1 MHTSIRKT
9 LRRLALAAGLALPAV
24 ASAGYSAS
32 YSQIY
37 VLGDSLSDVGNIEAA
52 YAPIVAANGGVPLP
66 ILGLTAPGTP
76 SAYAPN
82 RASNGPIWID
92 AFAGAFGFSS
102 VASLAGGTNYAF
114 GGARTDNQL
123 YNPVIPD
130 FLGLLQQ
137 RDALLAAR
145 PALDP
150 DALYVVWG
158 GANNLQDIL
167 TGRPRADGTPQS
179 VGQTVADLADII
191 DSLAAA
197 GASHFLVP
205 NAPNI
210 GLVPRLRE
218 RGPLAVAYG
227 TQLTAALNGG
237 LAALIDSR
245 RQAGLDILGFDAAG
259 FLDEVVANPASYGL
273 ANVTERCYT
282 GDDLNF
288 NGSGGVCTD
297 PASYLFWDGIHPTT
311 TGHALLAQA
320 MLQHIPEPAT
330 ASLLLGALAAAA
342 CNSRRIRQEPRR
354 SLC

>member
-1 MHTSIRKT
+1 MSNPISKT
-9 LRRLALAAGLALPAV
+9 LRRLALAAGLALPAA
-24 ASAGYSAS
+24 ASAG

-66 ILGLTAPGTP
+66 ILAAPGTP

-102 VASLAGGTNYAF
+102 VASLGGGTNYAF

-137 RDALLAAR
+137 RDALLASH

-150 DALYVVWG
+150 NALYVVWG

-179 VGQTVADLADII
+179 VGQTVADLGLII

-197 GASHFLVP
+197 GATHFLVP

-218 RGPLAVAYG
+218 RGQAAVAYG
-227 TQLTAALNGG
+227 TILTDALNGG

-245 RQAGLDILGFDAAG
+245 RQAGLDILDFDTAG
-259 FLDEVVANPASYGL
+259 FLAEVVANPASYGFG
-273 ANVTERCYT
+273 NVTERCYT
-282 GDDLNF
+282 GDDLSF
-288 NGSGGVCTD
+288 NGSGSICANPD
-297 PASYLFWDGIHPTT
+297 SYLFWDGIHPTT

-320 MLQHIPEPAT
+320 MLQRIPEPAT
-330 ASLLLGALAAAA
+330 AGLLLAGLAAAA
-342 CNSRRIRQEPRR
+342 CNSRRIRQKPRR

>member
-1 MHTSIRKT
+1 MPESISKT
-9 LRRLALAAGLALPAV
+9 LRRLALAAGLALPAA
-24 ASAGYSAS
+24 ASAG

-66 ILGLTAPGTP
+66 ILAAPGTP

-92 AFAGAFGFSS
+92 AFAGAFGFTS
-102 VASLAGGTNYAF
+102 VASLNGGTNYAF

-137 RDALLAAR
+137 RDALLATH

-179 VGQTVADLADII
+179 VGQTVADLGLII

-218 RGPLAVAYG
+218 RGQAAVAFG
-227 TQLTAALNGG
+227 TLLTDALNDG
-237 LAALIDSR
+237 LATLIDSR
-245 RQAGLDILGFDAAG
+245 RQAGLDILDFDTAG
-259 FLDEVVANPASYGL
+259 FLAEVVANPASYGL
-273 ANVTERCYT
+273 SNVTERCYT

-288 NGSGGVCTD
+288 NGSGSICAD
-297 PASYLFWDGIHPTT
+297 PARYLFWDGIHPTA

-320 MLQHIPEPAT
+320 MLQHIPEPAET
-330 ASLLLGALAAAA
+330 GLLLAGLAAAA
-342 CNSRRIRQEPRR
+342 CNSRRIRQKPRQ

>member
-1 MHTSIRKT
+1 MPESISKT
-9 LRRLALAAGLALPAV
+9 LRRLALAAGLALPAA
-24 ASAGYSAS
+24 ASAG

-66 ILGLTAPGTP
+66 ILAAPGTP

-92 AFAGAFGFSS
+92 AFAGAFGFTS
-102 VASLAGGTNYAF
+102 VASLNGGTNYAF

-179 VGQTVADLADII
+179 VGQTVADLGLII

-218 RGPLAVAYG
+218 RGQAAVAFG
-227 TQLTAALNGG
+227 TLLTDALNDG
-237 LAALIDSR
+237 LATLIDSR
-245 RQAGLDILGFDAAG
+245 RQAGLDILDFDTAG
-259 FLDEVVANPASYGL
+259 FLTEVVANPASYGL
-273 ANVTERCYT
+273 SNVTERCYT

-288 NGSGGVCTD
+288 NGSGSICAD
-297 PASYLFWDGIHPTT
+297 PARYLFWDGIHPTA

-320 MLQHIPEPAT
+320 MLQHIPEPAET
-330 ASLLLGALAAAA
+330 GLLLAGLAAAA
-342 CNSRRIRQEPRR
+342 CNSRRIRQKPRQ

>member
-1 MHTSIRKT
+1 MPESISKT
-9 LRRLALAAGLALPAV
+9 LRRLALAAGLALPAA
-24 ASAGYSAS
+24 ASAG

-66 ILGLTAPGTP
+66 ILAAPGTP

-92 AFAGAFGFSS
+92 AFAGAFGFTS
-102 VASLAGGTNYAF
+102 VASLNGGTNYAF

-137 RDALLAAR
+137 RDALLATH

-179 VGQTVADLADII
+179 VGQTVADLGLII

-218 RGPLAVAYG
+218 RGQAAVAFG
-227 TQLTAALNGG
+227 TLLTDALNDG
-237 LAALIDSR
+237 LATLIDSR
-245 RQAGLDILGFDAAG
+245 RQAGLDILDFDTAG
-259 FLDEVVANPASYGL
+259 FLAEVVANPASYGL
-273 ANVTERCYT
+273 SNVTERCYT

-288 NGSGGVCTD
+288 NGSGSICAD
-297 PASYLFWDGIHPTT
+297 PASYLFWDGIHPTA

-320 MLQHIPEPAT
+320 MLQHIPEPAET
-330 ASLLLGALAAAA
+330 GLLLAGLAAAA
-342 CNSRRIRQEPRR
+342 CNSRRIRQKPRQ

>member
-1 MHTSIRKT
+1 MPESISKT
-9 LRRLALAAGLALPAV
+9 LRRLALAAGLALPAA
-24 ASAGYSAS
+24 ASAG

-66 ILGLTAPGTP
+66 ILAAPGTP

-92 AFAGAFGFSS
+92 AFAGAFGFTS
-102 VASLAGGTNYAF
+102 VASLNGGTNYAF

-137 RDALLAAR
+137 RDALLATH

-179 VGQTVADLADII
+179 VGQTVADLGLII

-237 LAALIDSR
+237 LATLIDSR
-245 RQAGLDILGFDAAG
+245 RQAGLDILDFDTAG
-259 FLDEVVANPASYGL
+259 FLTEVVANPASYGL
-273 ANVTERCYT
+273 SNVTERCYT

-288 NGSGGVCTD
+288 NGSGSICAD
-297 PASYLFWDGIHPTT
+297 PASYLFWDGIHPTA

-320 MLQHIPEPAT
+320 MLQHIPEPAET
-330 ASLLLGALAAAA
+330 GLLLAGLAAAA
-342 CNSRRIRQEPRR
+342 CNSRRIRQKPRQ

>member
-1 MHTSIRKT
+1 MPESISKT
-9 LRRLALAAGLALPAV
+9 LRRLALAAGLALPAA
-24 ASAGYSAS
+24 ASAG

-66 ILGLTAPGTP
+66 ILAAPGTP

-92 AFAGAFGFSS
+92 AFAGAFGFTS
-102 VASLAGGTNYAF
+102 VASLNGGTNYAF

-179 VGQTVADLADII
+179 VGQTVADLGLII

-197 GASHFLVP
+197 GATHFLVP

-218 RGPLAVAYG
+218 RGQAAVAYG
-227 TQLTAALNGG
+227 TILTDALNGG

-245 RQAGLDILGFDAAG
+245 RQAGLDILDFDTAG
-259 FLDEVVANPASYGL
+259 FLAEVVANPASYGL
-273 ANVTERCYT
+273 SNVTERCYT
-282 GDDLNF
+282 GDDLSF
-288 NGSGGVCTD
+288 NGSGSICANPD
-297 PASYLFWDGIHPTT
+297 SYLFWDGIHPTT

-320 MLQHIPEPAT
+320 MLQHIPEPAET
-330 ASLLLGALAAAA
+330 GLLLAGLAAAA
-342 CNSRRIRQEPRR
+342 CNSRRIRQKPRQ

>member
-1 MHTSIRKT
+1 MPESISKT
-9 LRRLALAAGLALPAV
+9 LRRLALAAGLALPAA
-24 ASAGYSAS
+24 ASAG

-66 ILGLTAPGTP
+66 ILAAPGTP

-92 AFAGAFGFSS
+92 AFAGAFGFTS
-102 VASLAGGTNYAF
+102 VASLNGGTNYAF

-179 VGQTVADLADII
+179 VGQTVADLGLII

-218 RGPLAVAYG
+218 RGQAAVAFG
-227 TQLTAALNGG
+227 TLLTDALNDG
-237 LAALIDSR
+237 LATLIDSR
-245 RQAGLDILGFDAAG
+245 RQAGLDILDFDTAG
-259 FLDEVVANPASYGL
+259 FLAEVVANPASYGL
-273 ANVTERCYT
+273 SNVTERCYT

-288 NGSGGVCTD
+288 NGSGSICAD
-297 PASYLFWDGIHPTT
+297 PASYLFWDGIHPTA

-342 CNSRRIRQEPRR
+342 CNSRRIRQKPRQ

>member
-1 MHTSIRKT
+1 MPESISKT
-9 LRRLALAAGLALPAV
+9 LRRLALAAGLALPAA
-24 ASAGYSAS
+24 ASAG

-66 ILGLTAPGTP
+66 ILAAPGTP

-92 AFAGAFGFSS
+92 AFAGAFGFTS
-102 VASLAGGTNYAF
+102 VASLNGGTNYAF

-137 RDALLAAR
+137 RDALLATH

-179 VGQTVADLADII
+179 VGQTVADLGLII

-218 RGPLAVAYG
+218 RGQAAVAFG
-227 TQLTAALNGG
+227 TLLTDALNDG
-237 LAALIDSR
+237 LATLIDSR
-245 RQAGLDILGFDAAG
+245 RQAGLDILDFDTAG
-259 FLDEVVANPASYGL
+259 FLAEVVANPASYGL
-273 ANVTERCYT
+273 SNVTERCYT

-288 NGSGGVCTD
+288 TGSGSICAD
-297 PASYLFWDGIHPTT
+297 PARYLFWDGIHPTA

-320 MLQHIPEPAT
+320 MLQHIPEPAET
-330 ASLLLGALAAAA
+330 GLLLAGLAAAA
-342 CNSRRIRQEPRR
+342 CNSRRIRQKPRQ

>member
-1 MHTSIRKT
+1 MPHLIRKT
-9 LRRLALAAGLALPAV
+9 LRRLALAAGLALPAA
-24 ASAGYSAS
+24 ASAG

-52 YAPIVAANGGVPLP
+52 YTPIVAANGGVPLP
-66 ILGLTAPGTP
+66 ILAAPGTP

-92 AFAGAFGFSS
+92 AFAGAFGFTS
-102 VASLAGGTNYAF
+102 VASLSGGTNYAF

-123 YNPVIPD
+123 YNPLYPE
-130 FLGLLQQ
+130 FKGLLQQ
-137 RDALLAAR
+137 RDALLADH
-145 PALDP
+145 PTLDP

-179 VGQTVADLADII
+179 IGQTLADLGLIV

-197 GASHFLVP
+197 GARHFLMP
-205 NAPNI
+205 NAPDI
-210 GLVPRLRE
+210 GLVPRLIE
-218 RGPLAVAYG
+218 RGPYAAAFG
-227 TQLTAALNGG
+227 SQLTGFFNTG
-237 LAALIDSR
+237 LAGLIDSR
-245 RQAGLDILGFDAAG
+245 RAAGLDILTFDAAG
-259 FLDEVVANPASYGL
+259 FLAEVVAEPARFGL
-273 ANVTERCYT
+273 TNVSERCYT
-282 GDDLNF
+282 GDDITF
-288 NGSGGVCTD
+288 NGSGDVCPT
-297 PASYLFWDGIHPTT
+297 PSSYLFWDGIHPTA

-342 CNSRRIRQEPRR
+342 CNSRRIRQKPRQ

>member
-1 MHTSIRKT
+1 MPESISKT
-9 LRRLALAAGLALPAV
+9 LRRLALAAGLALPAA
-24 ASAGYSAS
+24 ASAG

-66 ILGLTAPGTP
+66 ILAAPGTP

-92 AFAGAFGFSS
+92 AFAGAFGFTS
-102 VASLAGGTNYAF
+102 VASLSGGTNYAF

-179 VGQTVADLADII
+179 VGQTVADLGLII

-218 RGPLAVAYG
+218 RGQAAVAFG
-227 TQLTAALNGG
+227 TLLTDALNDG
-237 LAALIDSR
+237 LATLIDSR
-245 RQAGLDILGFDAAG
+245 RQAGLDILDFDTAG
-259 FLDEVVANPASYGL
+259 FLAEVVANPASYGL
-273 ANVTERCYT
+273 SNVTERCYT

-288 NGSGGVCTD
+288 TGSGSICAD
-297 PASYLFWDGIHPTT
+297 PARYLFWDGIHPTA

-320 MLQHIPEPAT
+320 MLQHIPEPAET
-330 ASLLLGALAAAA
+330 GLLLAGLAAAA
-342 CNSRRIRQEPRR
+342 CNSRRIRQKPRQ

>member
-1 MHTSIRKT
+1 MHTPIRKT
-9 LRRLALAAGLALPAV
+9 LRRLALAAGLALPAA
-24 ASAGYSAS
+24 ASAG

-52 YAPIVAANGGVPLP
+52 YAPVVAANGGVPLP
-66 ILGLTAPGTP
+66 ILGLAAPGTP
-76 SAYAPN
+76 SAYAPS

-92 AFAGAFGFSS
+92 AFAGAFGFNS
-102 VASLAGGTNYAF
+102 VASLNGGTNYAF

-150 DALYVVWG
+150 NALYVVWG

-179 VGQTVADLADII
+179 VGQTVADLGLII

-218 RGPLAVAYG
+218 RGQAAVAFG
-227 TQLTAALNGG
+227 TLLTDALNDG
-237 LAALIDSR
+237 LATLIDSR
-245 RQAGLDILGFDAAG
+245 RQAGLDILDFDTAG
-259 FLDEVVANPASYGL
+259 FLSEVVANPASYGL
-273 ANVTERCYT
+273 SNVTERCYT

-288 NGSGGVCTD
+288 NGSGSICAD
-297 PASYLFWDGIHPTT
+297 PASYLFWDGIHPTA

-320 MLQHIPEPAT
+320 MLQHIPEPAET
-330 ASLLLGALAAAA
+330 GLLLAGLAAAA
-342 CNSRRIRQEPRR
+342 CNSRRIRQKPRQ

>member
-1 MHTSIRKT
+1 MPNPIRKT
-9 LRRLALAAGLALPAV
+9 LRRLALAAGLALPAA
-24 ASAGYSAS
+24 ASAG

-66 ILGLTAPGTP
+66 ILGLAAPGTP
-76 SAYAPN
+76 SAYAPS

-92 AFAGAFGFSS
+92 AFAGAFGFTS
-102 VASLAGGTNYAF
+102 VASLDGGTNYAF

-137 RDALLAAR
+137 RDALLADR
-145 PALDP
+145 PTLDP
-150 DALYVVWG
+150 NALYVVWG

-179 VGQTVADLADII
+179 VGQTLADLGLII

-197 GASHFLVP
+197 GATHFLVP

-218 RGPLAVAYG
+218 RGPAAVAFG
-227 TQLTAALNGG
+227 TLLTDALNGG

-245 RQAGLDILGFDAAG
+245 RQAGLDILDFDTAG
-259 FLDEVVANPASYGL
+259 FLAEVVANPASYGL
-273 ANVTERCYT
+273 GNVTERCYT

-288 NGSGGVCTD
+288 NGTGRICAD

-320 MLQHIPEPAT
+320 MLQHIPEPAGPG
-330 ASLLLGALAAAA
+330 LLLAGLAAAA
-342 CNSRRIRQEPRR
+342 CNSRRIRQKPRR

>member
-1 MHTSIRKT
+1 MPHLIRKT
-9 LRRLALAAGLALPAV
+9 LRRLALAAGLALPAA
-24 ASAGYSAS
+24 ASAG

-52 YAPIVAANGGVPLP
+52 YTPIVAANGGVPLP
-66 ILGLTAPGTP
+66 ILGLAAPGTP
-76 SAYAPN
+76 SAYAPS

-92 AFAGAFGFSS
+92 AFAGAFGFTS
-102 VASLAGGTNYAF
+102 VASLNGGTNYAF

>member
-1 MHTSIRKT
+1 MPESISKT
-9 LRRLALAAGLALPAV
+9 LRRLALAAGLALPAA
-24 ASAGYSAS
+24 ASAG

-66 ILGLTAPGTP
+66 ILAAPGTP

-92 AFAGAFGFSS
+92 AFAGAFGFTS
-102 VASLAGGTNYAF
+102 VASLNGGTNYAF

-179 VGQTVADLADII
+179 VGQTVADLGLII

-218 RGPLAVAYG
+218 RGQAAVAFG
-227 TQLTAALNGG
+227 TLLTDALNDG
-237 LAALIDSR
+237 LATLIDSR
-245 RQAGLDILGFDAAG
+245 RQAGLDILDFDTAG
-259 FLDEVVANPASYGL
+259 FLAEVVANPASYGL
-273 ANVTERCYT
+273 SNVTERCYT

-288 NGSGGVCTD
+288 TGSGSICAD
-297 PASYLFWDGIHPTT
+297 PARYLFWDGIHPTA

-320 MLQHIPEPAT
+320 MLQHIPEPAET
-330 ASLLLGALAAAA
+330 GLLLAGLAAAA
-342 CNSRRIRQEPRR
+342 CNSRRIRQKPRQ

>member
-1 MHTSIRKT
+1 MSNPIRKT
-9 LRRLALAAGLALPAV
+9 LRRLALAAGLALPAA
-24 ASAGYSAS
+24 ASAG

-66 ILGLTAPGTP
+66 ILAAPGTP

-92 AFAGAFGFSS
+92 IFAGAFGFTS
-102 VASLAGGTNYAF
+102 VASLNGGTNYAF

-137 RDALLAAR
+137 RNALLANR
-145 PALDP
+145 PILDP

-218 RGPLAVAYG
+218 RGPAAVAYG
-227 TQLTAALNGG
+227 TMLTDALNGG

-245 RQAGLDILGFDAAG
+245 RQDGLDILDFDAAG
-259 FLDEVVANPASYGL
+259 FLAEVVANPADYGL
-273 ANVTERCYT
+273 SNVTERCYT

-288 NGSGGVCTD
+288 NGSGNVCPS
-297 PASYLFWDGIHPTT
+297 PASYLFWDGIHPTA

-320 MLQHIPEPAT
+320 MLQRIPEPT
-330 ASLLLGALAAAA
+330 GTGLLLAGLIAAA
-342 CNSRRIRQEPRR
+342 CNSRRIRQKPRQ

>member
-1 MHTSIRKT
+1 MEIEFGPY
-9 LRRLALAAGLALPAV
+9 LRRLTLAATLILPSLA
-24 ASAGYSAS
+24 SAS

-37 VLGDSLSDVGNIEAA
+37 VLGDSLSDTGNIAAA

-66 ILGLTAPGTP
+66 VLGLSTD
-76 SAYAPN
+76 AYAPG
-82 RASNGPIWID
+82 RASNGLLWID
-92 AFAGAFGFSS
+92 LLTSHFGFSATS
-102 VASLAGGTNYAF
+102 SLNGGTNYAY
-114 GGARTDNQL
+114 GGARTDNQVF
-123 YNPVIPD
+123 NPIIPE
-130 FLGLLQQ
+130 FKGLLQQ
-137 RDALLAAR
+137 RDALLTDH
-145 PALDP
+145 PVLDP
-150 DALYVVWG
+150 DALYIVWG

-179 VGQTVADLADII
+179 VGQTVADLGLII

-237 LAALIDSR
+237 LATLIDSR
-245 RQAGLDILGFDAAG
+245 RQAGLDILDFDTAG
-259 FLDEVVANPASYGL
+259 FLAEVVANPASYGL
-273 ANVTERCYT
+273 SNVTERCYT

-288 NGSGGVCTD
+288 NGSGSICAD
-297 PASYLFWDGIHPTT
+297 PASYLFWDGIHPTA

-320 MLQHIPEPAT
+320 MLQHIPEPAET
-330 ASLLLGALAAAA
+330 GLLLAGLAAAA
-342 CNSRRIRQEPRR
+342 CNSRRIRQKPRQ

>member
-1 MHTSIRKT
+1 MPHLIRKT
-9 LRRLALAAGLALPAV
+9 LRRLALAAGLALPAA
-24 ASAGYSAS
+24 ASAG

-66 ILGLTAPGTP
+66 ILGLAAPGTP
-76 SAYAPN
+76 SAYAPS

-92 AFAGAFGFSS
+92 AFAGAFGFTS
-102 VASLAGGTNYAF
+102 VASLSGGTNYAF

-227 TQLTAALNGG
+227 TQLSAALNGG

-259 FLDEVVANPASYGL
+259 FLDEVVAHPASYGL

-288 NGSGGVCTD
+288 NGSGSVCAD

-320 MLQHIPEPAT
+320 MLQHIPEPTT
-330 ASLLLGALAAAA
+330 ASLLLGALAAAP
-342 CNSRRIRQEPRR
+342 CNSRRIRQKPRQ

>member
-1 MHTSIRKT
+1 MLI
-9 LRRLALAAGLALPAV
+9 
-24 ASAGYSAS
+24 GYMRVSS
-32 YSQIY
+32 
-37 VLGDSLSDVGNIEAA
+37 SDE
-52 YAPIVAANGGVPLP
+52 
-66 ILGLTAPGTP
+66 
-76 SAYAPN
+76 
-82 RASNGPIWID
+82 RQ
-92 AFAGAFGFSS
+92 S
-102 VASLAGGTNYAF
+102 VAL
-114 GGARTDNQL
+114 
-123 YNPVIPD
+123 
-130 FLGLLQQ
+130 Q

-179 VGQTVADLADII
+179 VGQTVADLGLII

-218 RGPLAVAYG
+218 RGQAAVAFG
-227 TQLTAALNGG
+227 TLLTDALNDG
-237 LAALIDSR
+237 LATLIDSR
-245 RQAGLDILGFDAAG
+245 RQAGLDILDFDTAG
-259 FLDEVVANPASYGL
+259 FLAEVVANPASYGL
-273 ANVTERCYT
+273 SNVTERCYT

-288 NGSGGVCTD
+288 NGSGSICAD
-297 PASYLFWDGIHPTT
+297 PARYLFWDGIHPTA

-320 MLQHIPEPAT
+320 MLQHIPEPAET
-330 ASLLLGALAAAA
+330 GLLLAGLAAAA
-342 CNSRRIRQEPRR
+342 CNSRRIRQKPRQ

>member
-1 MHTSIRKT
+1 MTATFTKA
-9 LRRLALAAGLALPAV
+9 LRRLALAAGLALPAI
-24 ASAGYSAS
+24 ASAGYS
-32 YSQIY
+32 QLY
-37 VLGDSLSDVGNIEAA
+37 VLGDSLSDVGNVGATQAA
-52 YAPIVAANGGVPLP
+52 LVAANGGQPLP
-66 ILGLTAPGTP
+66 ILGLADPNTP
-76 SAYAPN
+76 SPYAPN
-82 RASNGPIWID
+82 RASNGPLWVD
-92 AFAGAFGFSS
+92 VLAGAFGFTST
-102 VASLAGGTNYAF
+102 ASLYGGTNYAF

-123 YNPVIPD
+123 YNPVIPV

-179 VGQTVADLADII
+179 VGQTVADLGLII

-218 RGPLAVAYG
+218 RGQAAVAFG
-227 TQLTAALNGG
+227 TLLTDALNDG
-237 LAALIDSR
+237 LATLIDSR
-245 RQAGLDILGFDAAG
+245 RQAGLDILDFDTAG
-259 FLDEVVANPASYGL
+259 FLAEVVANPASYGL
-273 ANVTERCYT
+273 SNVTERCYT

-288 NGSGGVCTD
+288 TGSGSICAD
-297 PASYLFWDGIHPTT
+297 PARYLFWDGIHPTA

-320 MLQHIPEPAT
+320 MLQHIPEPAET
-330 ASLLLGALAAAA
+330 GLLLAGLAAAA
-342 CNSRRIRQEPRR
+342 CNSRRIRQKPRQ

>member
-1 MHTSIRKT
+1 MPITITKA
-9 LRRLALAAGLALPAV
+9 LRRLVLAAGLALPAA
-24 ASAGYSAS
+24 ASAGYS
-32 YSQIY
+32 QLY
-37 VLGDSLSDVGNIEAA
+37 VLGDSLSDVGNVGATQAA
-52 YAPIVAANGGVPLP
+52 LVAANGGQPLP
-66 ILGLTAPGTP
+66 ILGLGDANTP
-76 SAYAPN
+76 SPYAPD
-82 RASNGPIWID
+82 RASNGPLWID
-92 AFAGAFGFSS
+92 ALAGAFGFTST
-102 VASLAGGTNYAF
+102 ASLNGGTNYAF

-123 YNPVIPD
+123 YNPQFPE
-130 FLGLLQQ
+130 FKGLLQQ

-150 DALYVVWG
+150 NALYVVWG

-167 TGRPRADGTPQS
+167 TRRPRADGTPQS

-218 RGPLAVAYG
+218 LGPAAVAYG
-227 TQLTAALNGG
+227 TLLTDALNDG

-245 RQAGLDILGFDAAG
+245 RQAGLDILDFDTAG
-259 FLDEVVANPASYGL
+259 FLAEVVANPASYGL
-273 ANVTERCYT
+273 SNVTERCYT

-288 NGSGGVCTD
+288 NGSGGVCAD

-320 MLQHIPEPAT
+320 MLQHIPEPAET
-330 ASLLLGALAAAA
+330 GLLLAGLAAAA
-342 CNSRRIRQEPRR
+342 CNSRRIRQKPRQ

>member
-1 MHTSIRKT
+1 MPESISKT
-9 LRRLALAAGLALPAV
+9 LRRLALAAGLALPAA
-24 ASAGYSAS
+24 ASAG

-66 ILGLTAPGTP
+66 ILAAPGTP

-92 AFAGAFGFSS
+92 AFAGAFGFTS
-102 VASLAGGTNYAF
+102 VASLNGGTNYAF

-179 VGQTVADLADII
+179 VGQTVADLGLII

-218 RGPLAVAYG
+218 RGLLAVAYG
-227 TQLTAALNGG
+227 TQLSAALNGG

-288 NGSGGVCTD
+288 NGSGGVCAD
-297 PASYLFWDGIHPTT
+297 PASYLFWDGIHPTA

-320 MLQHIPEPAT
+320 MLQHIPEPAET
-330 ASLLLGALAAAA
+330 GLLLAGLAAAA
-342 CNSRRIRQEPRR
+342 CNSRRIRQKPRQ

>member
-1 MHTSIRKT
+1 MPESISKT
-9 LRRLALAAGLALPAV
+9 LRRLALAAGLALPAA
-24 ASAGYSAS
+24 ASAG

-66 ILGLTAPGTP
+66 ILAAPGTP

-92 AFAGAFGFSS
+92 AFAGAFGFTS
-102 VASLAGGTNYAF
+102 VASLNGGTNYAF

-137 RDALLAAR
+137 RDALLATR

-179 VGQTVADLADII
+179 VGQTVADLGLII

-218 RGPLAVAYG
+218 RGQAAVAFG
-227 TQLTAALNGG
+227 TLLTDALNDG
-237 LAALIDSR
+237 LATLIDSR
-245 RQAGLDILGFDAAG
+245 RQAGLDILDFDTAG
-259 FLDEVVANPASYGL
+259 FLAEVVANPASYGL
-273 ANVTERCYT
+273 SNVTERCYT
-282 GDDLNF
+282 GDDITF
-288 NGSGGVCTD
+288 NGSGDVCPT
-297 PASYLFWDGIHPTT
+297 PSSYLFWDGIHPTA

-320 MLQHIPEPAT
+320 MLQHIPEPAET
-330 ASLLLGALAAAA
+330 GLLLAGLAAAA
-342 CNSRRIRQEPRR
+342 CNSRRIRQKPRQ

>member
-1 MHTSIRKT
+1 MNAK
-9 LRRLALAAGLALPAV
+9 
-24 ASAGYSAS
+24 
-32 YSQIY
+32 
-37 VLGDSLSDVGNIEAA
+37 
-52 YAPIVAANGGVPLP
+52 
-66 ILGLTAPGTP
+66 
-76 SAYAPN
+76 
-82 RASNGPIWID
+82 
-92 AFAGAFGFSS
+92 
-102 VASLAGGTNYAF
+102 
-114 GGARTDNQL
+114 
-123 YNPVIPD
+123 
-130 FLGLLQQ
+130 Q
-137 RDALLAAR
+137 RDALLATR

-218 RGPLAVAYG
+218 LGPAAVAYG
-227 TQLTAALNGG
+227 TLLTDALNDG

-259 FLDEVVANPASYGL
+259 FLDEVVANPASFGL
-273 ANVTERCYT
+273 SNVTERCYT
-282 GDDLNF
+282 GDDITF
-288 NGSGGVCTD
+288 NGSGDVCPT
-297 PASYLFWDGIHPTT
+297 PSSYLFWDGIHPTA

-320 MLQHIPEPAT
+320 MLQHIPEPADT
-330 ASLLLGALAAAA
+330 GLLLAGLAAAA
-342 CNSRRIRQEPRR
+342 CNSRRIRQKPRQ

>member
-1 MHTSIRKT
+1 MPESISKT
-9 LRRLALAAGLALPAV
+9 LRRLALAAGLALPAA
-24 ASAGYSAS
+24 ASAG

-66 ILGLTAPGTP
+66 ILAAPGTP

-92 AFAGAFGFSS
+92 AFAGAFGFTS
-102 VASLAGGTNYAF
+102 VASLNGGTNYAF

-137 RDALLAAR
+137 RDALLATR

-179 VGQTVADLADII
+179 VGQTVADLGLII

-218 RGPLAVAYG
+218 RGQAAVAFG
-227 TQLTAALNGG
+227 TLLTDALNDG
-237 LAALIDSR
+237 LATLIDSR
-245 RQAGLDILGFDAAG
+245 RQAGLDILDFDTAG
-259 FLDEVVANPASYGL
+259 FLAEVVANPASYGL
-273 ANVTERCYT
+273 SNVTERCYT

-288 NGSGGVCTD
+288 TGSGSICAD
-297 PASYLFWDGIHPTT
+297 PASYLFWDGIHPTA

-320 MLQHIPEPAT
+320 MLQHIPEPAET
-330 ASLLLGALAAAA
+330 GLLLAGLAAAA
-342 CNSRRIRQEPRR
+342 CNSRRIRQKPRQ

>member
-1 MHTSIRKT
+1 MHTPIRKT
-9 LRRLALAAGLALPAV
+9 LRRLALAAGLALPAA
-24 ASAGYSAS
+24 ASAG

-66 ILGLTAPGTP
+66 ILAAPGTP
-76 SAYAPN
+76 SAYAPS

-92 AFAGAFGFSS
+92 TFAGAFGFSS
-102 VASLAGGTNYAF
+102 VASLNGGTNYAF

-123 YNPVIPD
+123 YNPLIPD

-167 TGRPRADGTPQS
+167 TRRPRADGTPQS
-179 VGQTVADLADII
+179 VGQTVADLGLII

-197 GASHFLVP
+197 GATHFLVP

-218 RGPLAVAYG
+218 RGPAAVAVG

-259 FLDEVVANPASYGL
+259 FLAEVVANPAGYGL
-273 ANVTERCYT
+273 GNVTERCYT

-288 NGSGGVCTD
+288 NGSGGVCPN
-297 PASYLFWDGIHPTT
+297 PASYLFWDGIHPTV

-320 MLQHIPEPAT
+320 MLQHIPEPAG
-330 ASLLLGALAAAA
+330 AGLLLAALAAAA
-342 CNSRRIRQEPRR
+342 CNSRRIRQKPQQ